1 MSYVSYANIDSN
13 NSIKSQSHFLTLFF
27 LYRIFFSY
35 IKMAKDSSAKYYQ
48 KKRIRRKLR
57 KGIKIFL
64 FHNTVVNDIKI
75 SQKMKNKG

>member
-1 MSYVSYANIDSN
+1 
-13 NSIKSQSHFLTLFF
+13 
-27 LYRIFFSY
+27 
-35 IKMAKDSSAKYYQ
+35 MAKDSSAKYYQ
-48 KKRIRRKLR
+48 KKRIQRKLR